1 MTEPVMC
8 VDIVIQSNKIEWKE
22 KSGRGEKKKK
32 AEVSEWESEQETF
45 QFASTGFFSDR
56 RCENR
61 HRRGYTRSEQC
72 VVDRCDD
79 THT

>member
-1 MTEPVMC
+1 M
-8 VDIVIQSNKIEWKE
+8 K
-22 KSGRGEKKKK
+22 RKKRKRREEKK

-61 HRRGYTRSEQC
+61 HRRGYTRSVRC

-79 THT
+79 THTSHKRLCAGRTEF